1 MLKWCLLGLFTLAN
15 WLSTD
20 KILLAN
26 IPPPDIAVTSYQLPV
41 TSPAHAKPGLSRQ
54 FPVTSSQFIQS
65 SKQQN
70 CPADLENLTDE
81 LLKNLPSYVN
91 RVIQR
96 GRRLERDVYSYVIV
110 AGNPEFKPIDLNQ
123 LQYTPVFPESTQ
135 QVFFTTLER
144 EHGSGSTLTTQHYH
158 WLFLTQTTSGWR
170 LVMLFS
176 RSSSTTPLRESS
188 NSAIGEG
195 IRLWLRDCRA
205 PTR

>member
-1 MLKWCLLGLFTLAN
+1 MVF
-15 WLSTD
+15 
-20 KILLAN
+20 
-26 IPPPDIAVTSYQLPV
+26 IAVPSYE
-41 TSPAHAKPGLSRQ
+41 
-54 FPVTSSQFIQS
+54 FPVPSYEFIQS

-70 CPADLENLTDE
+70 CPADLENLTDD
-81 LLKNLPSYVN
+81 LLKDLPSYAN

-96 GRRLERDVYSYVIV
+96 GRRLDRDVDIYSHVIV
-110 AGNPEFKPIDLNQ
+110 AGKPEFEPIELNQ

-176 RSSSTTPLRESS
+176 RSSSTTPLRETS

-195 IRLWLRDCRA
+195 IRLWLRDRCISNR
-205 PTR
+205 R

>member
-1 MLKWCLLGLFTLAN
+1 MIQWFLLAIFILAHF
-15 WLSTD
+15 LATD
-20 KILLAN
+20 QVLLAN
-26 IPPPDIAVTSYQLPV
+26 IPPPDN
-41 TSPAHAKPGLSRQ
+41 
-54 FPVTSSQFIQS
+54 
-65 SKQQN
+65 KQQN
-70 CPADLENLTDE
+70 CPADLENLIDD
-81 LLKNLPSYVN
+81 LLKNLPSYAN

-96 GRRLERDVYSYVIV
+96 GRRLERGVYNYIIV
-110 AGNPEFKPIDLNQ
+110 AGKPEFKPIELNQ

-144 EHGSGSTLTTQHYH
+144 EHGSGTTLTTQHYH

-176 RSSSTTPLRESS
+176 RSSSTIPLRESS

-205 PTR
+205 GNLY